1 MRLHFIATW
10 RLVATCDFNR
20 EPYDVSACPFVS
32 IWIWTQ
38 LETFETLWVWSPFGS
53 IETSKKTAASRPL
66 FLSHGEYEQPWS
78 GAALGRASAT
88 KVSSSNQRAFAYE
101 RSVPWDLTRPADGP
115 GAV

>member
-1 MRLHFIATW
+1 MRLHFIATL

-53 IETSKKTAASRPL
+53 IETSKKTAASRP
-66 FLSHGEYEQPWS
+66 FG
-78 GAALGRASAT
+78 
-88 KVSSSNQRAFAYE
+88 
-101 RSVPWDLTRPADGP
+101 
-115 GAV
+115 